1 MSEKDNSRKSFRKRK
16 VILNALPFVP
26 AALVFLCIRL
36 ADRKSDMVE
45 TYYSEGLYPL
55 IAKVLSS
62 VSKLIPFSLWD
73 LFLTI
78 SVLLII
84 GGLILVVFR
93 KLKLG
98 WYCLRV
104 TQYLAVLY
112 SVFYIVWGFNYFRP
126 AIETRLGWTKPNADV
141 NVFRS
146 ILDSV
151 IVQTNLSYDSVTV
164 SDYSAIDK
172 LIEESFLKNSEKIG
186 IQYPNGTRRPKP
198 MLFSSFI
205 AKVGISGYFGPFFN
219 EVHLNSSLL
228 PMDYAFS
235 LAHEKSHQFGIPNE
249 AEANLIAFIVCT
261 TSDDKRLQYS
271 GNLFLLLYFLDDASH
286 LKDYHDY
293 VKKIDKQVIKD
304 LRYRRSYYERL
315 DNKTLDDA
323 QSAVYNTYLK
333 ANHIEAGVKNYNQV
347 VALVISWY
355 QNRSK

>member
-1 MSEKDNSRKSFRKRK
+1 MSEKNISTKVYRKRSI
-16 VILNALPFVP
+16 ILNVLPFIP
-26 AALVFLCIRL
+26 AVLVFLCIRL
-36 ADRKSDMVE
+36 ANGKSE
-45 TYYSEGLYPL
+45 IIERYYSQGLYPQ
-55 IAKVLSS
+55 IAKCLSFFS
-62 VSKLIPFSLWD
+62 NFFPFSLWD

-84 GGLILVVFR
+84 IGLILVVFR
-93 KLKLG
+93 KLKPG
-98 WYCLRV
+98 WYGLRLA
-104 TQYLAVLY
+104 QYLAVLY
-112 SVFYIVWGFNYFRP
+112 SFFYIVWGFNYFRP

-151 IVQTNLSYDSVTV
+151 IVQTNLSYDSVSV

-172 LIEESFLKNSEKIG
+172 LIEESFLTNSGKIG
-186 IQYPNGTRRPKP
+186 IRYPNGSRRPKP
-198 MLFSSFI
+198 MIFSSFI
-205 AKVGISGYFGPFFN
+205 AKVGISGYFGPFFS

-235 LAHEKSHQFGIPNE
+235 LAHEKSHQFGITNE
-249 AEANLIAFIVCT
+249 GEANLLAFIVCT
-261 TSDDKRLQYS
+261 TSDDKRLRYS

-286 LKDYHDY
+286 LKDYHEY
-293 VKKIDKQVIKD
+293 VKKIDKDVIKD
-304 LRYRRSYYERL
+304 LRYRRKYYESL

>member
-1 MSEKDNSRKSFRKRK
+1 MSEKGKSIKINRTRR
-16 VILNALPFVP
+16 VILNVLPFIP
-26 AALVFLCIRL
+26 AALVFLCIKF
-36 ADRKSDMVE
+36 ADRKSELVE
-45 TYYSEGLYPL
+45 TYYSEGLYPHF
-55 IAKVLSS
+55 AKWLSS
-62 VSKLIPFSLWD
+62 LSNLFPFSLWD

-84 GGLILVVFR
+84 IGIILVVFR

-98 WYCLRV
+98 WYGLRV
-104 TQYLAVLY
+104 AQYVALLY

-126 AIETRLGWTKPNADV
+126 PIETRLGWTKTNADI

-151 IVQTNLSYDSVTV
+151 IVQTNLSYDSVSV
-164 SDYSAIDK
+164 SDYSAINE
-172 LIEESFLKNSEKIG
+172 LIEESFLRNSGKLG

-198 MLFSSFI
+198 MIFSSFI
-205 AKVGISGYFGPFFN
+205 AKVGISGYFGPFFS

-235 LAHEKSHQFGIPNE
+235 LAHEKSHQFGISNE
-249 AEANLIAFIVCT
+249 AEANLVAFMVCT
-261 TSDDKRLQYS
+261 TSDDKRLKYS

-286 LKDYHDY
+286 LNDYHDY
-293 VKKIDKQVIKD
+293 VKKIDRQVIKD
-304 LRYRRSYYERL
+304 LHYRRIYYERL
-315 DNKTLDDA
+315 DNKTLDNA

-333 ANHIEAGVKNYNQV
+333 ANHIEEGVKNYNQV

-355 QNRSK
+355 QNRLK